1 MNILM
6 TINKELFHSIFD
18 QAARSK
24 LESLG
29 NVAYR
34 FDLNRGSSQEEY
46 SFAIK
51 ESGAEV
57 IVTGW
62 NSPFLSHQ
70 TYLENPQLKYLCYV
84 AGGVRSCVDSKAI
97 EAGLIVTNWGDRVAR
112 SVAEGTLMM
121 ILAGLRK
128 VASHQVEMHVRK
140 GWGREA
146 MPEGLFYQRVGLLG
160 LGAIAREVVNF
171 LKPFE
176 CQVYAF
182 DPYVPE
188 DVFHALN
195 VIRLN
200 SAQRLFETCRIIS
213 IHASKLDE
221 NYHIV
226 NRDIISRLEDGG
238 LIVNT
243 ARGSIIDTEA
253 LIAELKTGRI
263 HAALDVF
270 EEEPL
275 SDNSELRGLE
285 NCLLIPH
292 QAGPTP
298 DRWVDM
304 GNLAVENIENYIA
317 GRDIKYVVTPEKFK
331 LMT

>member
-1 MNILM
+1 MNILI
-6 TINKELFHSIFD
+6 TINRKLFPRVFD

-34 FDLNRGSSQEEY
+34 FDLNCGSFQVGY
-46 SFAIK
+46 SIALK
-51 ESGAEV
+51 KNGAEIV
-57 IVTGW
+57 VTGW
-62 NSPFLSHQ
+62 DSPFLSFQ
-70 TYLENPQLKYLCYV
+70 TYSENPQLKYLCHV
-84 AGGVRSCVDSKAI
+84 AGGVRSVVDASAI
-97 EAGLIVTNWGDRVAR
+97 EAGLIVSNWGDRIAS

-121 ILAGLRK
+121 MLAALRR
-128 VASHQVEMHVRK
+128 VASHQLEMHVRK
-140 GWGREA
+140 GWGRSA
-146 MPEGLFYQRVGLLG
+146 IPEGLFYQRVGLLG

-171 LKPFE
+171 LKPFD
-176 CQVYAF
+176 CQIYAY
-182 DPYVPE
+182 DPYLPDE
-188 DVFHALN
+188 IFHAWQ
-195 VIRLN
+195 VIRLR
-200 SAQRLFETCRIIS
+200 SLRSLFETCRIIS
-213 IHASKLDE
+213 IHASQLEE

-226 NRDIISRLEDGG
+226 SQELLSCLEDGG
-238 LIVNT
+238 IIVNT
-243 ARGSIIDTEA
+243 ARGSIIDTDA
-253 LIAELKTGRI
+253 LIAELKIGRI

-275 SDNSELRGLE
+275 PENSALRGLE

-298 DRWVDM
+298 DRWIDM

-317 GRDIKYVVTPEKFK
+317 GRDIKYVITPEKYK

>member
-1 MNILM
+1 MNIL
-6 TINKELFHSIFD
+6 IAGNKEFFPRMFVA
-18 QAARSK
+18 AARAK

-29 NVAYR
+29 RVKYR
-34 FDLNRGSSQEEY
+34 FDLNSQSVQSAY
-46 SFAIK
+46 SKALK
-51 ESGAEV
+51 ASEAEV
-57 IVTGW
+57 VVTGW
-62 NSPFLSHQ
+62 DSPFLSYA
-70 TYLENPQLKYLCYV
+70 TYLENPQLKYLCHV
-84 AGGVRSCVDSKAI
+84 AGGVRSFVDQGAI
-97 EAGLIVTNWGDRVAR
+97 EAGLIVTNWGDRIAR
-112 SVAEGTLMM
+112 NVAEGALMM
-121 ILAGLRK
+121 ILAALRR
-128 VASHQVEMHVRK
+128 VAFHQVEMHVRK

-160 LGAIAREVVNF
+160 LGAIAREVINF

-182 DPYVPE
+182 DPHVPD

-226 NRDIISRLEDGG
+226 NRDILSRLEEGG

-253 LIAELKTGRI
+253 LIAELKTGRL

-317 GRDIKYVVTPEKFK
+317 GRDIKYIVTPERFK